1 MRLAKEPSSD
11 KLRIVN
17 IRPFL
22 PTLVAAL
29 ILGSFPL
36 VYATDVPSIADAVDQ
51 HYNHLRTLECEF
63 TEIYSGSGTE
73 RTESGTLWLKKP
85 GKMRWEYRSPRA
97 KLFVGD
103 GKEAWF
109 YVPGERQVRRT
120 EMRKLDDLR
129 SPLAFLL
136 GKTRLEK
143 ELRELSLAPDVAP
156 LDSGDVVLRG
166 VPKALADRVNQVLLE
181 ITPTNWIRRI
191 VIEEADGST
200 TEYRFSDLKEDLQI
214 AEAQFQFKVPE
225 GVEVIDENFG
235 Q

>member
-1 MRLAKEPSSD
+1 VKKKSTSFSLA
-11 KLRIVN
+11 
-17 IRPFL
+17 FL
-22 PTLVAAL
+22 VFAV
-29 ILGSFPL
+29 GSIS
-36 VYATDVPSIADAVDQ
+36 ATDVRSVADAVDQ
-51 HYNHLRTLECEF
+51 HYNHLHTLECQF
-63 TEIYSGSGTE
+63 TEIYSGAGTE
-73 RTESGTLWLKKP
+73 RTEAGTLWLKKP

-143 ELRELSLAPDVAP
+143 ELRGLSLAPDVPP
-156 LDSGDVVLRG
+156 LGPGDVVLRG

-181 ITPTNWIRRI
+181 VTQNSWIRRI

-200 TEYRFSDLKEDLQI
+200 TEYRFADPREDVKI
-214 AEAQFQFKVPE
+214 ADGEFDFRVPD